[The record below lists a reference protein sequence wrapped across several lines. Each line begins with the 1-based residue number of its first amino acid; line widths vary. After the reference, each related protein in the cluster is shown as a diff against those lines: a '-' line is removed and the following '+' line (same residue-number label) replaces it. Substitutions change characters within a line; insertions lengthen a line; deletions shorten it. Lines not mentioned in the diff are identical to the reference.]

1 MEHQAGCNFCSSY
14 IAVTKNKNVFWWF
27 LLHLGVIFFF
37 FKQVCA
43 LKVFPNV
50 EVLIMEDKVEKKAC

>member
-1 MEHQAGCNFCSSY
+1 MEHQAGCNFCLSY
-14 IAVTKNKNVFWWF
+14 IVVTKNKNMFWWF
-27 LLHLGVIFFF
+27 LLNLGLVFF

-43 LKVFPNV
+43 LKVFPNI

>member
-1 MEHQAGCNFCSSY
+1 MEHQAGCNFCLSY
-14 IAVTKNKNVFWWF
+14 IVVTKNKNMFWWVLF
-27 LLHLGVIFFF
+27 VFF

-43 LKVFPNV
+43 LKVFPNI